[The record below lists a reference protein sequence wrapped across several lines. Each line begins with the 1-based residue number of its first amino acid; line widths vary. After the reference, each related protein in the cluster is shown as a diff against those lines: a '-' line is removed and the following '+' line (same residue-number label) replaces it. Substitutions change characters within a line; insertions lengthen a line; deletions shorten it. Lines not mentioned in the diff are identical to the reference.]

1 MQEPT
6 RQTVDSSVA
15 CIIIN
20 LPFPPMPMIVLDAEG
35 LETSAS
41 SHDVMAGAIGNMFLL
56 QSIPEVAASKLTPG
70 NDQKKL
76 QVLLGLYEAN
86 KKLFARWSREEIPQQ
101 AYLMFQ
107 HAVREFMSCYPGHS
121 DLRFAPLDTVDKHST
136 IHKQAI
142 KHLQAQAT
150 LTGETLLISDD
161 VPYAQILETY
171 CRKMQDEV

>member
-1 MQEPT
+1 
-6 RQTVDSSVA
+6 
-15 CIIIN
+15 
-20 LPFPPMPMIVLDAEG
+20 MPMIVLNTDG

-86 KKLFARWSREEIPQQ
+86 KTLFQRWPREEIPQQ
-101 AYLMFQ
+101 AYTMFQ
-107 HAVREFMSCYPGHS
+107 HAFREFMNCYPGHS

-161 VPYAQILETY
+161 VSYAHILETY
-171 CRKMQDEV
+171 CRNMQDEL